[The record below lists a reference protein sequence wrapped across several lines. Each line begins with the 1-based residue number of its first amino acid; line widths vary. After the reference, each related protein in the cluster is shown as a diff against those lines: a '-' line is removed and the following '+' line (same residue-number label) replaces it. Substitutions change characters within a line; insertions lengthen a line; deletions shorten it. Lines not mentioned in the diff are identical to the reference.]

1 MIRNRVVIS
10 LPETIH
16 RNSQC
21 GGAPSRLSGGLGD
34 EAFLQV
40 ENKDAPDKMCL
51 D

>member
-1 MIRNRVVIS
+1 MIRNKVVIS
-10 LPETIH
+10 LPET
-16 RNSQC
+16 SSGLC
-21 GGAPSRLSGGLGD
+21 VGAPSRLSGGLGD